1 MRHNG
6 LTKEASEAVNEM
18 ILAGAKYSEI
28 GRLYGLSRDAC
39 RKRREYLGLPPR
51 HRKRKRIAAGPTDD
65 EYGHIEVP
73 GMPTQEEI
81 ASRALAAREETLAAM
96 RRSVST
102 YEPVCSD
109 PPRVEC
115 MVAKMDR
122 RRR

>member
-1 MRHNG
+1 
-6 LTKEASEAVNEM
+6 M
-18 ILAGAKYSEI
+18 ILAGATYSEI

-39 RKRREYLGLPPR
+39 RKRRKALGLSPR
-51 HRKRKRIAAGPTDD
+51 NCKRPRSATGPTDD
-65 EYGHIEVP
+65 EYGHIETP
-73 GMPTQEEI
+73 GLPTQEEI
-81 ASRALAAREETLAAM
+81 AVRALAAREETLAAM
-96 RRSVST
+96 RRSAST

>member
-51 HRKRKRIAAGPTDD
+51 HRKRKCIAAGPTDD

-81 ASRALAAREETLAAM
+81 ASRALAAREQTLTAM
-96 RRSVST
+96 RRSTST
-102 YEPVCSD
+102 YEPAASD
-109 PPRVEC
+109 LPRGGVDGC
-115 MVAKMDR
+115 QI
-122 RRR
+122 